1 MSSTGQSF
9 FTGSVYQNTNLVI
22 SSGNSESTSESS
34 TINAALLFSDFLRN
48 NIDVSFGTLDVSGN
62 LSINN
67 GNILVNNNLTIG

>member
-22 SSGNSESTSESS
+22 SSGNSENNSESS

-48 NIDVSFGTLDVSGN
+48 NIDVSFGTIDVSGN

>member
-1 MSSTGQSF
+1 MSGQSF

-22 SSGNSESTSESS
+22 SSGNSVSSSEQS
-34 TINAALLFSDFLRN
+34 TINAGVLFSDFLRN

-62 LSINN
+62 FSINN

>member
-1 MSSTGQSF
+1 MSGQSF

-22 SSGNSESTSESS
+22 SSGNSVSSSEQS
-34 TINAALLFSDFLRN
+34 TINAGVLFSDFLRN

>member
-1 MSSTGQSF
+1 MSSGGQPF

-22 SSGNSESTSESS
+22 SSGNSENTSEQSS
-34 TINAALLFSDFLRN
+34 INAALLFSDFLRN